1 MGKQRKALARVRFK
15 RFEARRLRRAKQPA
29 SLSQS
34 GFEQPLKWFFAR
46 FEACFFEHAPVQ
58 AGESLFLLVQEK

>member
-1 MGKQRKALARVRFK
+1 MRG
-15 RFEARRLRRAKQPA
+15 LRRAKP
-29 SLSQS
+29 SHKPVSKG

-58 AGESLFLLVQEK
+58 AGELLFLLVQEK